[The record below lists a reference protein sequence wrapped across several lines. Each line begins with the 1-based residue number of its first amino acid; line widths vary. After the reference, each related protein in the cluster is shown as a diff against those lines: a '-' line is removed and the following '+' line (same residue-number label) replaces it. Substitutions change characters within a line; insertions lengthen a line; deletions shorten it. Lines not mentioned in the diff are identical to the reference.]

1 MADGR
6 VALQIRIGAF
16 ILSGLLVFFAIIYL
30 LGAQGRYF
38 ERKYDLIAEFGEV
51 GGLIEGAT
59 VRLAGVQIGRV
70 TSVVLSPEVGG
81 KVRVTLTVARRFS
94 ERIRRDSQAQIVTQ
108 GLLGDKLVEIT
119 QGRPEAPPL
128 KPGDVI
134 ATRDFFEMGRLFS
147 SGAGTLATIN
157 KLAETLQQTLEK
169 VDATGAVE
177 DLQATVKSA
186 RRVVEQVEKGKGW
199 LHVLLYE
206 EPEALRQL
214 SGLLADARETLAR
227 TRSGDNAVAVL
238 LSPESG
244 RSARALLEAV
254 DSLTRAVEKAK
265 GPGGTDEPGL
275 LPTLLFDPQYKPV
288 AEDVRAVAR
297 NFREVS
303 DRLVQGQ
310 GFLGGLLSEKGDG
323 PMGEAAADFRA
334 AMSNLRVITD
344 RLKAGEGTVGG
355 LLEDPTVYENLAAF
369 LEGAQRSYLLRSLI
383 RSSIG
388 NTTGGNKASGD
399 KEKK

>member
-1 MADGR
+1 MPERGSL
-6 VALQIRIGAF
+6 ALQLRIGTF
-16 ILSGLLVFFAIIYL
+16 IVIALLVFLGVIYL
-30 LGAQGRYF
+30 LGAQSRIF
-38 ERKYDLIAEFGEV
+38 ERKYDLHADFNEV

-70 TSVVLSPEVGG
+70 TGVVLSPEVGG
-81 KVRVTLTVARRFS
+81 KVRVTLSVARRFS
-94 ERIRRDSQAQIVTQ
+94 ERIRKDSEAQIVTQ

-119 QGRPEAPPL
+119 QGKLEAPAL
-128 KPGDVI
+128 KAGDVI
-134 ATRDFFEMGRLFS
+134 ATKDFFEMGRLFA

-157 KLAETLQQTLEK
+157 KLAVTLQGTLEK
-169 VDATGAVE
+169 VDASGTVE

-214 SGLLADARETLAR
+214 NGLLADARATLAR
-227 TRSGDNAVAVL
+227 TRNEDNAVSVL
-238 LSPESG
+238 LSAESG
-244 RSARALLEAV
+244 RSARALLAAV
-254 DSLTRAVEKAK
+254 DSLTRAIDKAK
-265 GPGGTDEPGL
+265 GPGGADEPGL

-310 GFLGGLLSEKGDG
+310 GFIGGLLSEKGDG

-334 AMSNLRVITD
+334 AMANLRVITD

-369 LEGAQRSYLLRSLI
+369 LEGAERSYLLRTLI

-388 NTTGGNKASGD
+388 NKPSTV
-399 KEKK
+399 EKK

>member
-1 MADGR
+1 MPDR
-6 VALQIRIGAF
+6 RSLALQMRIGAF
-16 ILSGLLVFFAIIYL
+16 VVVSLLIFLGVIYL
-30 LGAQGRYF
+30 LGAQSRIF
-38 ERKYDLIAEFGEV
+38 ERKYELYADFNEV

-70 TSVVLSPEVGG
+70 TKVVLSPEVGG

-94 ERIRRDSQAQIVTQ
+94 ERIRRDSEAQIVTQ

-119 QGRPEAPPL
+119 QGKPEAPAL

-134 ATRDFFEMGRLFS
+134 ATKEFFEMGRLFA
-147 SGAGTLATIN
+147 SGGGTLATIN
-157 KLAETLQQTLEK
+157 KLAVTLQRTLEK
-169 VDATGAVE
+169 VDASGTVE

-186 RRVVEQVEKGKGW
+186 RRVVEQVETGKGW
-199 LHVLLYE
+199 LHALLYE

-214 SGLLADARETLAR
+214 NGLLADARETLAR
-227 TRSGDNAVAVL
+227 TRSGDNAVSVL

-244 RSARALLEAV
+244 RSARAL
-254 DSLTRAVEKAK
+254 DKAK

-288 AEDVRAVAR
+288 AEDVRQVAR

-310 GFLGGLLSEKGDG
+310 GFIGGLLSEKGDG
-323 PMGEAAADFRA
+323 PMGEAAADFRV

-344 RLKAGEGTVGG
+344 RLKSGEGTVGG